1 MKQTPEQY
9 VAKATLR
16 HVRIAPRKAR
26 LMLNM
31 IKGKQV
37 EPALQILQFSPK
49 KSAQLTIKLLKSAIA
64 NAREVAG
71 ADVDKLWVTG
81 GCVDMGRRLKRIMPR
96 AQGRAMG
103 IEKDSSHIT
112 IYLGERK

>member
-1 MKQTPEQY
+1 MKKASEEF

-26 LMLNM
+26 LMLNL

-37 EPALQILQFSPK
+37 EPALQILKFSPK
-49 KSAQLTIKLLKSAIA
+49 KAAQFTEKLLKSAIA

-71 ADVDKLWVTG
+71 ADIDKLWVTG
-81 GCVDMGRRLKRIMPR
+81 GHVDMGRKLKRIMPR

-103 IEKDSSHIT
+103 IEKHSSHMT

>member
-1 MKQTPEQY
+1 
-9 VAKATLR
+9 L
-16 HVRIAPRKAR
+16 
-26 LMLNM
+26 

-37 EPALQILQFSPK
+37 EPALQILQFNPK
-49 KSAQLTIKLLKSAIA
+49 KGARIAIKLLKSAIA
-64 NAREVAG
+64 NAKETAG
-71 ADVDKLWVTG
+71 ADLDKLWVTG
-81 GCVDMGRRLKRIMPR
+81 GHVDMGRRLKRIMPR

>member
-26 LMLNM
+26 LMINM

-49 KSAQLTIKLLKSAIA
+49 KSARLTMKLLKSAIA
-64 NAREVAG
+64 NAKEVAG

-81 GCVDMGRRLKRIMPR
+81 GFVDMGRRLKRIMPR

-103 IEKDSSHIT
+103 VEKDSSHIT